1 MRAARYILLRLPRKS
16 KALVGKYG
24 KGSFFKGSLSAI
36 ISSMTYGL
44 IPLFS
49 IPLMQK
55 GLNFDTV
62 LLYRFLLACIA
73 VAVLMKI
80 KKVNFKVSLKEFK
93 ALTVLSLL
101 CNTCSLFFFLSYT
114 YLGGGVTTTVHFLYP
129 VFVTLIMGIFFK
141 EKISIKGFISILL
154 AVTGVALLSLGEGI
168 GKINFKGILFALS
181 AAIFYAF
188 FLVFSVKSTVK
199 DMPVLRYTF
208 YIQVIGVVYLLL
220 FCLLTGSFQWF
231 PVKDVSCVLN
241 ITLLALIPTIV
252 SIITLVEAVRRIGST
267 LTSVLGAFEPITA
280 VIIGVLVFSEPF
292 SSMMLL
298 GILLI
303 ILGVFGII
311 ISQKNSHNH

>member
-49 IPLMQK
+49 IPLMKK

-62 LLYRFLLACIA
+62 LFYRFLLACIA
-73 VAVLMKI
+73 VAILMKI
-80 KKVNFKVSLKEFK
+80 KKVHFSVSLKEFK

-129 VFVTLIMGIFFK
+129 VFVTIIMGIFFR
-141 EKISIKGFISILL
+141 EKISVKGFISILL
-154 AVTGVALLSLGEGI
+154 AVVGVALLSLGEGI
-168 GKINFKGILFALS
+168 GRINFKGIVFALS

-188 FLVFSVKSTVK
+188 FLVLSVKSTVK

-208 YIQVIGVVYLLL
+208 YIQVIGVVYLLI

-231 PVKDVSCVLN
+231 PVKDTSSVLN

-280 VIIGVLVFSEPF
+280 VIIGVVVFSEPF
-292 SSMMLL
+292 SSMMLV

-303 ILGVFGII
+303 IMGVFGII
-311 ISQKNSHNH
+311 VSQKK

>member
-1 MRAARYILLRLPRKS
+1 MRAARYILLRIPRKS

-49 IPLMQK
+49 IPLMKK

-62 LLYRFLLACIA
+62 LFYRFLLACIA
-73 VAVLMKI
+73 VALLMKI
-80 KKVNFKVSLKEFK
+80 KKVHFSISFKELK

-129 VFVTLIMGIFFK
+129 VFVTLIMGIFFR
-141 EKISIKGFISILL
+141 EKISVKGFISIAL
-154 AVTGVALLSLGEGI
+154 AVIGVALLSLGEGVE
-168 GKINFKGILFALS
+168 KINFKGILFALS

-188 FLVFSVKSTVK
+188 FLVFSVKSIVK

-208 YIQVIGVVYLLL
+208 YIQIIGVFYLLL

-231 PVKDVSCVLN
+231 PVKDTSCVIN

-280 VIIGVLVFSEPF
+280 VLIGVLVFAEPF
-292 SSMMLL
+292 TSIMLL

-311 ISQKNSHNH
+311 VSQKK